1 MKRWYPALILLCLL
15 LAGCSGKGEE
25 TTFPTQTEAV
35 PVEAAP
41 PAGLHDPDDP
51 VEVRYGDALRAYPL
65 SAANVAGMKAMG
77 SDLLVFSD
85 TEVSTRITR
94 LSGEELYIAAT
105 ARLDFGL
112 TPDNPSLQVTES
124 GLSYFD
130 PVNRQT
136 VVLDASLREITHI
149 PVPEDLEGTPLL
161 SRDRETLYYCTKA
174 GVRAWNLETGIRR
187 VIKEAGFAQQSVT
200 GLHLN
205 DTVLQCRVADNEGN
219 ASTLLLSTES
229 GRILYE
235 GAQELT
241 MRSRGDSYFISFP
254 TGCTRALLFGQAG
267 EEAPLALTPAELSG
281 EDFLLETFA
290 DAVTASVASD
300 TEIKLDYYDL
310 ETGRHRSSVTLP
322 FFGLPLTVEESADG
336 WVYFL
341 LYNNDGRPVIYRWD
355 TAALEFAVSD
365 TEVYTGPY
373 YSDQE
378 PDYHGLV
385 WCEYYAR
392 TIGDTYGVEV
402 LLWEDANLVQP
413 WDYNFE
419 TEYLVP
425 VFKRELDWL
434 NERLANFPEGM
445 LEAVISH
452 FSSLKICLVREI
464 IGSAESGSVSRAN
477 GIQFMN
483 GTDAYIVLAAGDT
496 SEKALYHEL
505 YHVME
510 THILGNSIALDQWAK
525 LNPVGFE
532 YDYDYL
538 ANAQRDGSEFLQP
551 DTRSFVDTYS
561 MSYPKED
568 RARIFEYAMTAGNE
582 PLFAASPLQY
592 KLKMLCQ
599 GIREAFGLKKSPENF
614 PWEQYLNQPMAY
626 TGK

>member
-41 PAGLHDPDDP
+41 PAGLHDPSDP

-241 MRSRGDSYFISFP
+241 MRSRGDSYFISSP
-254 TGCTRALLFGQAG
+254 LSSAG
-267 EEAPLALTPAELSG
+267 VSARGASSPACPNSSARVQPVG
-281 EDFLLETFA
+281 K
-290 DAVTASVASD
+290 
-300 TEIKLDYYDL
+300 EIK
-310 ETGRHRSSVTLP
+310 
-322 FFGLPLTVEESADG
+322 
-336 WVYFL
+336 
-341 LYNNDGRPVIYRWD
+341 
-355 TAALEFAVSD
+355 
-365 TEVYTGPY
+365 
-373 YSDQE
+373 
-378 PDYHGLV
+378 
-385 WCEYYAR
+385 
-392 TIGDTYGVEV
+392 
-402 LLWEDANLVQP
+402 
-413 WDYNFE
+413 
-419 TEYLVP
+419 
-425 VFKRELDWL
+425 
-434 NERLANFPEGM
+434 
-445 LEAVISH
+445 
-452 FSSLKICLVREI
+452 
-464 IGSAESGSVSRAN
+464 
-477 GIQFMN
+477 
-483 GTDAYIVLAAGDT
+483 
-496 SEKALYHEL
+496 
-505 YHVME
+505 
-510 THILGNSIALDQWAK
+510 
-525 LNPVGFE
+525 
-532 YDYDYL
+532 
-538 ANAQRDGSEFLQP
+538 
-551 DTRSFVDTYS
+551 
-561 MSYPKED
+561 
-568 RARIFEYAMTAGNE
+568 
-582 PLFAASPLQY
+582 
-592 KLKMLCQ
+592 
-599 GIREAFGLKKSPENF
+599 
-614 PWEQYLNQPMAY
+614 
-626 TGK
+626 

>member
-65 SAANVAGMKAMG
+65 SAANVAGMKVMG

-187 VIKEAGFAQQSVT
+187 IIKEAGFAQQSVT

-310 ETGRHRSSVTLP
+310 ETGRRRSSVTLP
-322 FFGLPLTVEESADG
+322 FFGLPLTVEDLVGETAYTDYSCCRAVEGTPLMTAHKYWQEVPYVFDIVSEEDG
-336 WVYFL
+336 PEL
-341 LYNNDGRPVIYRWD
+341 LYEIYEVKLDCLYEPVKQSFFKDKTFSIPGKFK
-355 TAALEFAVSD
+355 FAVSQNW
-365 TEVYTGPY
+365 TPV
-373 YSDQE
+373 
-378 PDYHGLV
+378 
-385 WCEYYAR
+385 
-392 TIGDTYGVEV
+392 
-402 LLWEDANLVQP
+402 DAAP
-413 WDYNFE
+413 WGA
-419 TEYLVP
+419 L
-425 VFKRELDWL
+425 
-434 NERLANFPEGM
+434 
-445 LEAVISH
+445 
-452 FSSLKICLVREI
+452 
-464 IGSAESGSVSRAN
+464 
-477 GIQFMN
+477 
-483 GTDAYIVLAAGDT
+483 DAYR
-496 SEKALYHEL
+496 
-505 YHVME
+505 
-510 THILGNSIALDQWAK
+510 
-525 LNPVGFE
+525 F
-532 YDYDYL
+532 
-538 ANAQRDGSEFLQP
+538 
-551 DTRSFVDTYS
+551 
-561 MSYPKED
+561 
-568 RARIFEYAMTAGNE
+568 
-582 PLFAASPLQY
+582 
-592 KLKMLCQ
+592 
-599 GIREAFGLKKSPENF
+599 IREDNTPIGNF
-614 PWEQYLNQPMAY
+614 LLCYADRFVEIRFDPWYDGAAPTEKQMALVG
-626 TGK
+626 TVLGSGPLS

>member
-267 EEAPLALTPAELSG
+267 EYKAFVEILDQGRGIPPEDLENVKTKFYKGSNAVRGSGIGLALVDSIM
-281 EDFLLETFA
+281 
-290 DAVTASVASD
+290 TA
-300 TEIKLDYYDL
+300 LDGTMDIQSTL
-310 ETGRHRSSVTLP
+310 GRGTVVTL
-322 FFGLPLTVEESADG
+322 GLPL
-336 WVYFL
+336 
-341 LYNNDGRPVIYRWD
+341 
-355 TAALEFAVSD
+355 
-365 TEVYTGPY
+365 
-373 YSDQE
+373 
-378 PDYHGLV
+378 YH
-385 WCEYYAR
+385 
-392 TIGDTYGVEV
+392 
-402 LLWEDANLVQP
+402 
-413 WDYNFE
+413 
-419 TEYLVP
+419 
-425 VFKRELDWL
+425 
-434 NERLANFPEGM
+434 
-445 LEAVISH
+445 
-452 FSSLKICLVREI
+452 
-464 IGSAESGSVSRAN
+464 
-477 GIQFMN
+477 
-483 GTDAYIVLAAGDT
+483 
-496 SEKALYHEL
+496 KA
-505 YHVME
+505 
-510 THILGNSIALDQWAK
+510 
-525 LNPVGFE
+525 
-532 YDYDYL
+532 
-538 ANAQRDGSEFLQP
+538 
-551 DTRSFVDTYS
+551 
-561 MSYPKED
+561 
-568 RARIFEYAMTAGNE
+568 
-582 PLFAASPLQY
+582 
-592 KLKMLCQ
+592 
-599 GIREAFGLKKSPENF
+599 
-614 PWEQYLNQPMAY
+614 
-626 TGK
+626 

>member
-41 PAGLHDPDDP
+41 PAGLHDPSDP

-105 ARLDFGL
+105 AQLDFGL
-112 TPDNPSLQVTES
+112 TPDNPSLQVTEN

-310 ETGRHRSSVTLP
+310 ETGRRRSSVTLP

-373 YSDQE
+373 YSNQE

-392 TIGDTYGVEV
+392 SIGDTYGVEV

-425 VFKRELDWL
+425 VS
-434 NERLANFPEGM
+434 N
-445 LEAVISH
+445 
-452 FSSLKICLVREI
+452 
-464 IGSAESGSVSRAN
+464 GS
-477 GIQFMN
+477 
-483 GTDAYIVLAAGDT
+483 
-496 SEKALYHEL
+496 
-505 YHVME
+505 
-510 THILGNSIALDQWAK
+510 W
-525 LNPVGFE
+525 
-532 YDYDYL
+532 
-538 ANAQRDGSEFLQP
+538 
-551 DTRSFVDTYS
+551 
-561 MSYPKED
+561 
-568 RARIFEYAMTAGNE
+568 
-582 PLFAASPLQY
+582 
-592 KLKMLCQ
+592 
-599 GIREAFGLKKSPENF
+599 
-614 PWEQYLNQPMAY
+614 
-626 TGK
+626 TG

>member
-15 LAGCSGKGEE
+15 LAGCSGKGGE

-105 ARLDFGL
+105 AQLDFGL

-267 EEAPLALTPAELSG
+267 EESPLALTPAELSG

-300 TEIKLDYYDL
+300 TAIKLDYYDL
-310 ETGRHRSSVTLP
+310 ETGRRRS
-322 FFGLPLTVEESADG
+322 
-336 WVYFL
+336 
-341 LYNNDGRPVIYRWD
+341 
-355 TAALEFAVSD
+355 
-365 TEVYTGPY
+365 
-373 YSDQE
+373 
-378 PDYHGLV
+378 
-385 WCEYYAR
+385 
-392 TIGDTYGVEV
+392 
-402 LLWEDANLVQP
+402 
-413 WDYNFE
+413 
-419 TEYLVP
+419 
-425 VFKRELDWL
+425 
-434 NERLANFPEGM
+434 
-445 LEAVISH
+445 
-452 FSSLKICLVREI
+452 
-464 IGSAESGSVSRAN
+464 
-477 GIQFMN
+477 
-483 GTDAYIVLAAGDT
+483 
-496 SEKALYHEL
+496 
-505 YHVME
+505 
-510 THILGNSIALDQWAK
+510 
-525 LNPVGFE
+525 
-532 YDYDYL
+532 
-538 ANAQRDGSEFLQP
+538 
-551 DTRSFVDTYS
+551 
-561 MSYPKED
+561 
-568 RARIFEYAMTAGNE
+568 
-582 PLFAASPLQY
+582 
-592 KLKMLCQ
+592 
-599 GIREAFGLKKSPENF
+599 
-614 PWEQYLNQPMAY
+614 
-626 TGK
+626 

>member
-41 PAGLHDPDDP
+41 PAGLHDPSDP
-51 VEVRYGDALRAYPL
+51 LEVRYGDALRAYPM
-65 SAANVAGMKAMG
+65 SIPGVAGLKAMG

-85 TEVSTRITR
+85 TQVSTVITR

-105 ARLDFGL
+105 AQLDFGL
-112 TPDNPSLQVTES
+112 SPDDPSLQVTES

-149 PVPEDLEGTPLL
+149 PAPEDLEGTPLL
-161 SRDRETLYYCTKA
+161 SCDRETLYYCTKA
-174 GVRAWNLETGIRR
+174 GARAWNLETGIRR

-205 DTVLQCRVADNEGN
+205 DTVLQCRVADSEGN
-219 ASTLLLSTES
+219 ASTLLLSTEN

-241 MRSRGDSYFISFP
+241 MQSRGDSYFISFP
-254 TGCTRALLFGQAG
+254 TGCTRALLFGQA
-267 EEAPLALTPAELSG
+267 EEESPLALTPAELSG
-281 EDFLLETFA
+281 EDFFLETFA

-310 ETGRHRSSVTLP
+310 ETGHRRCSVALP
-322 FFGLPLTVEESADG
+322 LSGLPLTVEETADG

-355 TAALEFAVSD
+355 TTSPEFVVSD
-365 TEVYTGPY
+365 TEIYTGPY
-373 YSDQE
+373 YSSQE

-402 LLWEDANLVQP
+402 LLWEDADLVQP

-419 TEYLVP
+419 VEYLVP

-434 NERLANFPEGM
+434 NERLAKFPEGM
-445 LEAVISH
+445 LEAAASH
-452 FSSLKICLVREI
+452 F
-464 IGSAESGSVSRAN
+464 
-477 GIQFMN
+477 
-483 GTDAYIVLAAGDT
+483 
-496 SEKALYHEL
+496 
-505 YHVME
+505 
-510 THILGNSIALDQWAK
+510 
-525 LNPVGFE
+525 P
-532 YDYDYL
+532 
-538 ANAQRDGSEFLQP
+538 P
-551 DTRSFVDTYS
+551 
-561 MSYPKED
+561 
-568 RARIFEYAMTAGNE
+568 
-582 PLFAASPLQY
+582 
-592 KLKMLCQ
+592 
-599 GIREAFGLKKSPENF
+599 
-614 PWEQYLNQPMAY
+614 
-626 TGK
+626 

>member
-205 DTVLQCRVADNEGN
+205 DTVLQCRGGQRGQCQHAAAFHGKWAD
-219 ASTLLLSTES
+219 
-229 GRILYE
+229 
-235 GAQELT
+235 
-241 MRSRGDSYFISFP
+241 
-254 TGCTRALLFGQAG
+254 
-267 EEAPLALTPAELSG
+267 
-281 EDFLLETFA
+281 
-290 DAVTASVASD
+290 
-300 TEIKLDYYDL
+300 
-310 ETGRHRSSVTLP
+310 
-322 FFGLPLTVEESADG
+322 
-336 WVYFL
+336 
-341 LYNNDGRPVIYRWD
+341 
-355 TAALEFAVSD
+355 
-365 TEVYTGPY
+365 
-373 YSDQE
+373 
-378 PDYHGLV
+378 
-385 WCEYYAR
+385 
-392 TIGDTYGVEV
+392 
-402 LLWEDANLVQP
+402 
-413 WDYNFE
+413 
-419 TEYLVP
+419 
-425 VFKRELDWL
+425 
-434 NERLANFPEGM
+434 
-445 LEAVISH
+445 
-452 FSSLKICLVREI
+452 I
-464 IGSAESGSVSRAN
+464 I
-477 GIQFMN
+477 
-483 GTDAYIVLAAGDT
+483 
-496 SEKALYHEL
+496 
-505 YHVME
+505 
-510 THILGNSIALDQWAK
+510 
-525 LNPVGFE
+525 
-532 YDYDYL
+532 
-538 ANAQRDGSEFLQP
+538 
-551 DTRSFVDTYS
+551 
-561 MSYPKED
+561 
-568 RARIFEYAMTAGNE
+568 
-582 PLFAASPLQY
+582 
-592 KLKMLCQ
+592 
-599 GIREAFGLKKSPENF
+599 
-614 PWEQYLNQPMAY
+614 
-626 TGK
+626 